1 MSYTKK
7 LSAYDFAHLASLA
20 DPQVSVDGR
29 FATYIRKS
37 AGKSYVVLA
46 QLDGKLEKVIHEVPV
61 KGVHAFGSGVTQL
74 SGDGTVLYFVTISG
88 GIAKID
94 LASGGI
100 DDVYGGPGVSQ
111 ISLSADAD
119 RIAGVVFGDRVA
131 IFDTSGIG
139 HPIVVSE
146 VPRQFRSFGGLPTEV
161 GHFVSDRPDFVFDV
175 DLSPSGDIVIWHE
188 WALPNMPWQRSQI
201 VYVDLKSQ
209 DVSPVIN
216 VIAGGDYFVS
226 QPRFSPDGKKI
237 GFLAEVYGYHRLWLA
252 DLSKWSAVLAVD
264 EEFEHGGAPWG
275 NGNRTFDFS
284 RDGNSVYFS
293 RNEAGH
299 GRLVSMN
306 LATSEVTELAKAHHF
321 GVKTSNS
328 SLVALRSGAKTPSAI
343 VSYELPSRKRTE
355 IESAYSEPF
364 YSASSVEPIFGS
376 APYSTSLHSFVKA
389 HFRRELAVVKPI
401 DVPYRLYRP
410 EGEGGALPTIVT
422 FHGGPTDQALV
433 TYSVRNIAFM
443 QAGFQVVS
451 FDYRGSTGWGKSFRE
466 SLDTAFGV
474 AEIVDVLSVLAD
486 LRNRRLAEPGAIV
499 VNGGSSGGYSALRS
513 VCMTRGLFCGGIA
526 AYPLI
531 HLAESAASTHR
542 FESRYFDRLIGRL
555 PDEINLYLHR
565 SVVASELDDVPL
577 LILHGDSDPVVNHR
591 QVVRFVE
598 NAHSLGKS
606 VEFILFKGEGHG
618 FSASETIEAEFLAY
632 DRFLAGIS
640 TGLGFQS
647 SW

>member
-1 MSYTKK
+1 MSYTRK
-7 LSAYDFAHLASLA
+7 LSAYDFAHQNLIA
-20 DPQVSVDGR
+20 DPQVSLDGR

-46 QLDGKLEKVIHEVPV
+46 ELDGKLEKVSFEVPV
-61 KGVHAFGSGVTQL
+61 KGAHTFGGGVTQL
-74 SGDGTVLYFVTISG
+74 SGDGTVLYFVTNFG

-94 LASGGI
+94 LASGEI
-100 DDVYGGPGVSQ
+100 DEVYGGPGVSQ
-111 ISLSADAD
+111 ISLSSDAG
-119 RIAGVVFGDRVA
+119 RMAGVVFGDRVA
-131 IFDTSGIG
+131 LFDTSGIG
-139 HPIVVSE
+139 SPFVVSE
-146 VPRQFRSFGGLPTEV
+146 LPRQIGSFGGLPAEV
-161 GHFVSDRPDFVFDV
+161 GRFVSDRPDFVFDV
-175 DLSPSGDIVIWHE
+175 DLSPSGDALIWHE
-188 WALPNMPWQRSQI
+188 WALPDMPWQRSQI
-201 VYVDLKSQ
+201 VFVDLKSRNN
-209 DVSPVIN
+209 SPIIN
-216 VIAGGDYFVS
+216 VCAGGDYFVS

-237 GFLAEVYGYHRLWLA
+237 GFLAEVHGYLRLWLA

-284 RDGNSVYFS
+284 RDGSSIYFS

-299 GRLVSMN
+299 GRLVAMDM
-306 LATSEVTELAKAHHF
+306 ATLEVTELAKAHHF
-321 GVKTSNS
+321 GVKTSNG
-328 SLVALRSGAKTPSAI
+328 SLIALRSGAKTPNAI
-343 VSYELPSRKRTE
+343 VSYELASCRRTE
-355 IESAYSEPF
+355 IECAYSEPF
-364 YSASSVEPIFGS
+364 HSALSVEPIIGTAS
-376 APYSTSLHSFVKA
+376 YSSSLHSFVKA
-389 HFRRELAVVKPI
+389 HFRQELAVVEPL
-401 DVPYRLYRP
+401 DVPYRLYRR
-410 EGEGGALPTIVT
+410 EGEDGVLPTIVT

-443 QAGFQVVS
+443 QAGFQVLS

-466 SLDTAFGV
+466 SLDTGFGV
-474 AEIVDVLSVLAD
+474 AEIVDLLSVLAD
-486 LRNRRLAEPGAIV
+486 LANQRLVEPGAIV

-513 VCMTRGLFCGGIA
+513 ISMTRGLFCGGIA

-555 PDEINLYLHR
+555 PDEINLFRHR

-577 LILHGDSDPVVNHR
+577 LIMHGDSDPVVNHR

-606 VEFILFKGEGHG
+606 VEFLLFEGEGHG

-632 DRFLAGIS
+632 ERFLTGIS
-640 TGLGFQS
+640 TRLRLQS
-647 SW
+647 S